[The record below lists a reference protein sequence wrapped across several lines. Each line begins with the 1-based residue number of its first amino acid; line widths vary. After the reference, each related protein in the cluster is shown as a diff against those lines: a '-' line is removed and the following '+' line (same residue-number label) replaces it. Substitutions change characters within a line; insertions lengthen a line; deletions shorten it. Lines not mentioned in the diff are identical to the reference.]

1 MLPSRPAASA
11 SPGPQRGTSQLD
23 GIMHPTEEAVVTVL
37 DVNIDEP
44 APWKYG
50 LAGLAAMGATA
61 SVVVEGL
68 DSPVEGVLVEIAE
81 DRGLLIEQ
89 REAGTERGTVMWV
102 PLARVV
108 SVSAPYR
115 RRDVA
120 AEHRARIEAD
130 TAFLSQ
136 IRELAVA
143 HAGRT
148 RQIGRRTFKGL
159 MAHDVVEEV
168 QGYSTQ
174 DVAVALSILAERG
187 ELPTGDD

>member
-1 MLPSRPAASA
+1 MA
-11 SPGPQRGTSQLD
+11 
-23 GIMHPTEEAVVTVL
+23 VL

-44 APWKYG
+44 APWQSG

-81 DRGLLIEQ
+81 DRGLLLEQ
-89 REAGTERGTVMWV
+89 HEAGTERGTVMWV

-108 SVSAPYR
+108 SVSAPSR

-130 TAFLSQ
+130 TVFLSQ

-148 RQIGRRTFKGL
+148 RQIGRRTFNGL
-159 MAHDVVEEV
+159 MPQDVFDEVE
-168 QGYSTQ
+168 GYSTQ
-174 DVAVALSILAERG
+174 DIAAALSILAERG
-187 ELPTGDD
+187 ELPTDDD

>member
-1 MLPSRPAASA
+1 M
-11 SPGPQRGTSQLD
+11 
-23 GIMHPTEEAVVTVL
+23 AVLEV
-37 DVNIDEP
+37 DIDEP

-50 LAGLAAMGATA
+50 LAGLAATGATA

-68 DSPVEGVLVEIAE
+68 ETPVEGVLVEIAE
-81 DRGLLIEQ
+81 DRGLLIE
-89 REAGTERGTVMWV
+89 RHEPGTESGTAIWV

-108 SVSAPYR
+108 SVSVPYR

-130 TAFLSQ
+130 TDLLSQ

-148 RQIGRRTFKGL
+148 RQIGSRTFRGL
-159 MAHDVVEEV
+159 MPQDVVEEV
-168 QGYSTQ
+168 QGYSSQ
-174 DVAVALSILAERG
+174 DIAVALSILAEHG
-187 ELPTGDD
+187 ELPTDDD